1 MFLRRLD
8 DQTTSNTQEAMD
20 RLTVPRQE
28 ATMVKKEGKR
38 RIISFYKIVM
48 QIFNI
53 VFLIYIFTLLHSFI
67 LLYLSHI
74 VLLYFKSQYSDKNV
88 TFINILS
95 CIKFFLC
102 FL

>member
-28 ATMVKKEGKR
+28 ATMVKKEG

-53 VFLIYIFTLLHSFI
+53 VFLIYIFTRSTIFESYSFI
-67 LLYLSHI
+67 I
-74 VLLYFKSQYSDKNV
+74 F
-88 TFINILS
+88 
-95 CIKFFLC
+95 
-102 FL
+102 

>member
-38 RIISFYKIVM
+38 RISFYKIVM
-48 QIFNI
+48 QIFNNNNC
-53 VFLIYIFTLLHSFI
+53 FSYLHFTIFK
-67 LLYLSHI
+67 SHI
-74 VLLYFKSQYSDKNV
+74 ILLYFKSQYSV

-95 CIKFFLC
+95 CTEQTI
-102 FL
+102 